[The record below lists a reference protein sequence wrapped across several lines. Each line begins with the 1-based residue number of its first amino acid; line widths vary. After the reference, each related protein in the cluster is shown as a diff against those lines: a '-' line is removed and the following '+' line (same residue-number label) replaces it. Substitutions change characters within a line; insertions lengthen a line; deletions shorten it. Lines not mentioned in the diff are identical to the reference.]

1 MSPSVAQRRRR
12 RQRSVD
18 FHRLWWLLRR
28 EAFYQVMRRQGAPVS
43 VTNELALRS
52 WVRELD
58 SREIQREM
66 TKLGRRGERWRLW
79 I

>member
-12 RQRSVD
+12 RQESVD

-28 EAFYQVMRRQGAPVS
+28 EAFYQVMIRVQKPFFEQIVRM
-43 VTNELALRS
+43 
-52 WVRELD
+52 WVKDLD
-58 SREIQREM
+58 SREIERTLIKLWRREPW
-66 TKLGRRGERWRLW
+66 RRQ